1 MEMTKF
7 NQPTIVE
14 NHYDIFYKKLI
25 DNEIISS
32 INELKIKD
40 NYNISKLINNYTLTQ
55 GQYIVIGNKLEEIIK
70 NFIEKISIKVLPIKH
85 MVCTNSN
92 GESKNIQL
100 DLVFTI
106 GDCIHYFELKTN
118 LNLDSEKNKAT
129 YDKINLV
136 TEELKKIYPD
146 KKVYGNLLS
155 TWFSRNDVTK
165 SNKINI
171 TFMEELFELIGAKI
185 SSQEYYNLMKI
196 FGSKLISNRV

>member
-1 MEMTKF
+1 
-7 NQPTIVE
+7 
-14 NHYDIFYKKLI
+14 
-25 DNEIISS
+25 
-32 INELKIKD
+32 
-40 NYNISKLINNYTLTQ
+40 
-55 GQYIVIGNKLEEIIK
+55 
-70 NFIEKISIKVLPIKH
+70 
-85 MVCTNSN
+85 
-92 GESKNIQL
+92 L
-100 DLVFTI
+100 DLVYTI
-106 GDCIHYFELKTN
+106 GCCVYYFELKTN

-171 TFMEELFELIGAKI
+171 TFMEELFELIGVKI

-196 FGSKLISNRV
+196 FGSKLISNRF

>member
-1 MEMTKF
+1 MEITKI
-7 NQPTIVE
+7 NQQIIDE
-14 NHYDIFYKKLI
+14 NNYEIFSKILL

-32 INELKIKD
+32 INELKVKD

-70 NFIEKISIKVLPIKH
+70 NFIKKIGINVLPIKH
-85 MVCTNSN
+85 MVCTNSD
-92 GESKNIQL
+92 GGIKNIQM
-100 DLVFTI
+100 DLVFI
-106 GDCIHYFELKTN
+106 IDDCIHYFELKTN

-146 KKVYGNLLS
+146 KKVYGKLLS

-185 SSQEYYNLMKI
+185 SSQEYYNLMEI

>member
-7 NQPTIVE
+7 NQLTTVE
-14 NHYDIFYKKLI
+14 NHYDIFYKILI

-70 NFIEKISIKVLPIKH
+70 NFIEKIRIKVLPIKH

-92 GESKNIQL
+92 GESKNIQV